1 MQLTLKP
8 PNTGAHAR
16 RASLR
21 AREPDR
27 AAGGRR
33 VERLV
38 VRHTCLAPGPKR
50 PDAET
55 ACDNRRDPRRPHWN
69 LEAAEMDG
77 HLLERAHDLPE
88 GDEAEDRA

>member
-1 MQLTLKP
+1 MKKIHNVELSGVPL
-8 PNTGAHAR
+8 
-16 RASLR
+16 
-21 AREPDR
+21 
-27 AAGGRR
+27 
-33 VERLV
+33 ERLV

-55 ACDNRRDPRRPHWN
+55 AGDNRRDPRRPHWN

-88 GDEAEDRA
+88 GDEAEDRT